1 MTFTRS
7 IIWKGEGHFLLQN
20 WFTKEC
26 KKYLQK
32 GYKNVI
38 ILNIIDYKN
47 ITNKNK
53 YEIMEGVEENIVL
66 LTI

>member
-1 MTFTRS
+1 M
-7 IIWKGEGHFLLQN
+7 Q
-20 WFTKEC
+20 
-26 KKYLQK
+26 KYLQN

-53 YEIMEGVEENIVL
+53 YKIIEGVEENIVL